1 VDQNGL
7 TTGME
12 WMIDA
17 RGCVGESLCRLPL
30 VQQFCETVI
39 SELSLHVV
47 GSPQW
52 HQFPAPG
59 GVTGLYLLTESHLAC
74 HTFPELGLMTL
85 NLYCCRPRQEF
96 SWQEALKDA
105 FGAGEVQVTRVARG
119 GLPDPKS
126 RMGTPVTVGIDA
138 DLTAELGAAYPGTAV
153 LSRNAGGH

>member
-1 VDQNGL
+1 MDQNGL

-12 WMIDA
+12 WIIDA
-17 RGCVGESLCRLPL
+17 RGCLGETLCRLPL
-30 VQQFCETVI
+30 VQDFCDTVVR
-39 SELSLHVV
+39 ELTLQVV

-96 SWQEALKDA
+96 SWQQSLKEA
-105 FGAGEVQVTRVARG
+105 FGASDVRVTRVARG
-119 GLPDPKS
+119 GLPDPKP
-126 RMGTPVTVGIDA
+126 RIGTSVKVGIIA
-138 DLTAELGAAYPGTAV
+138 DPCATHSDIAA
-153 LSRNAGGH
+153 LSKTAGGH